1 MNMRNNRRIIH
12 MDLDAFYCAVEELF
26 NPKLHSKPFA
36 VGGSPDKRGVVT
48 SCSYSARKF
57 GVRSAMPAVKAI
69 QLCPELIFLQGRRKE
84 YNSKS
89 REVMEVLRRF
99 TSKLE
104 QISIDEAFLDLS
116 DYSKDIFKL
125 AKFIRK
131 SIFKST
137 SLPCSLGI
145 ATNKLVAKIA
155 TDFGKTRVN
164 TNTYP
169 NAIQAIPFG
178 KEAEFLAPLPTE
190 ILWGVGP
197 KTANELNNLGIDSI
211 GELAKWPKDDLISRF
226 GQYGYVLSLRAN
238 GIDNREVTTKRSAK
252 SFSQEITFSKNVND
266 ENKLKHQIEQQCIF
280 ISKRLK
286 SANLLGSVVKIK
298 LRWPDFTT
306 ITRQTT
312 NPKSTSEAN
321 EIFKIAFDLFLNN
334 WNKNH
339 PVRLLGVGIS
349 GLHPPERQL
358 SLWDKTNYEKVARIE
373 KALLAVRKKFGEE
386 ALSKGIINDKS
397 SG

>member
-1 MNMRNNRRIIH
+1 MFRKIIH
-12 MDLDAFYCAVEELF
+12 VDLDAFYCAVEELYDP
-26 NPKLHSKPFA
+26 NLRGKPFA

-69 QLCPELIFLQGRRKE
+69 RLCPEIIFLRGRRKE

-89 REVMEVLRRF
+89 HEVIDTLRKF
-99 TSKLE
+99 TPKIE
-104 QISIDEAFLDLS
+104 PISIDEAFLDAS
-116 DYSKDIFKL
+116 DFTEDIYLL
-125 AKFIRK
+125 AKKIQG
-131 SIFKST
+131 SIFKNT

-155 TDFGKTRVN
+155 TDFGKTRIT

-169 NAIQAIPFG
+169 NAIQAVPFG

-197 KTANELNNLGIDSI
+197 KTAHELNNLGINTI
-211 GELAKWPKDDLISRF
+211 GALAKWPKEDLITRF

-238 GIDNREVTTKRSAK
+238 GIDNREVSTKRSAK
-252 SFSQEITFSKNVND
+252 SISQEVTFSQNIKD
-266 ENKLKHQIEQQCIF
+266 EEKLKRQIEKQCNS

-286 SANLLGSVVKIK
+286 RANLLGSVVKIK

-312 NPKSTSEAN
+312 ILKSTSNAN
-321 EIFKIAFDLFLNN
+321 EIFKPALELFLSN
-334 WNKNH
+334 WKNNH
-339 PVRLLGVGIS
+339 PVRLLGVGVS
-349 GLHPPERQL
+349 SLHPPERQL
-358 SLWDKTNYEKVARIE
+358 SLWDKTTYDYEKVARIE
-373 KALLAVRKKFGEE
+373 KALHAVRKKFGEE
-386 ALSKGIINDKS
+386 ALSKGIINDK
-397 SG
+397 GGG